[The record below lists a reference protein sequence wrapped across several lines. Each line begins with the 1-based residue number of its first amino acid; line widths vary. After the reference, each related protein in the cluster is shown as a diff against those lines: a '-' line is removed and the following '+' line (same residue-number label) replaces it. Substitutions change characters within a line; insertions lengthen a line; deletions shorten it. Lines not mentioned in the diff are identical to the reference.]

1 MLHLGFSEIFVK
13 IIMSCVTSISYS
25 VLLNGE
31 PTGNI
36 KPSRGLHQGDPFSPY
51 LFLICA
57 MGLQGLLHKAE
68 SEGHLRGVSICRNGP
83 RVSHLFF
90 ADDSVL
96 FCRATKAECQI
107 ILDVLSIYEKGS
119 GQKINKDKTCIFF
132 SSNTEPE
139 LQTCIQQVL
148 AVPAIRQYEK
158 YLGMPAFVGRA
169 KKQSF
174 IYIKEDKWLPDPCY
188 RKVSSPLPSI
198 PPEAKVSSLIDR
210 NSETWKKEDIKQ
222 LFLPH
227 EADAIIGLPLSLRM
241 PTDWLVWSKTPSGNF
256 SSRSA
261 YRLLASNAS
270 ATNPSSS
277 NPIP

>member
-1 MLHLGFSEIFVK
+1 MSGCLITDYILVAFETLHYLKRKTQGKLGFTGLKLDMSKAYNRVEWSFLEKAMLHLGFSEIFVK

-25 VLLNGE
+25 MLLNGE
-31 PTGNI
+31 LTGNI
-36 KPSRGLHQGDPFSPY
+36 KPSRGLHQGDPLSPY

-57 MGLQGLLHKAE
+57 MGFQGLLHKAE
-68 SEGHLRGVSICRNGP
+68 SEGHLRGGSICRNGP

-148 AVPAIRQYEK
+148 AVPGIRQYKK

-169 KKQSF
+169 QKQSF
-174 IYIKEDKWLPDPCY
+174 IYIKEQ
-188 RKVSSPLPSI
+188 V
-198 PPEAKVSSLIDR
+198 
-210 NSETWKKEDIKQ
+210 WKKLQ
-222 LFLPH
+222 
-227 EADAIIGLPLSLRM
+227 GLEGKAFITS
-241 PTDWLVWSKTPSGNF
+241 W
-256 SSRSA
+256 
-261 YRLLASNAS
+261 
-270 ATNPSSS
+270 
-277 NPIP
+277 